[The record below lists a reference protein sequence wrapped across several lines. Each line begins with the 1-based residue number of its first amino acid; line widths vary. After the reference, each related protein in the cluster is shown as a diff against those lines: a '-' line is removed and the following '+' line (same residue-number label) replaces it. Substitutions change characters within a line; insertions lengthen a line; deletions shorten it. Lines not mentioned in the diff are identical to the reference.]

1 MILAIRVVMLAVY
14 HILGLTWLEGLTV
27 LVELIRGQSVVI
39 TIVIYPTLS
48 ERQDSRDLACRW
60 WLRRGNQGRGQW
72 LRKLAHSL
80 II

>member
-48 ERQDSRDLACRW
+48 ERQDSCDLACRW
-60 WLRRGNQGRGQW
+60 RL
-72 LRKLAHSL
+72 S
-80 II
+80 